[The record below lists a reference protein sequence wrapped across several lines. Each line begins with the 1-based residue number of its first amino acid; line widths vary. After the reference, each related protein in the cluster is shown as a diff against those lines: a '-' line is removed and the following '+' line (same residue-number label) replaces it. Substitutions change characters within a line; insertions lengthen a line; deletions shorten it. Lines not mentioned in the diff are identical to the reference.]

1 MTSECIKQLNA
12 DAIVQAAKE
21 GDPLALDVFT
31 ITTTAIATCCINIY
45 KAFDPEVCFG
55 GEEEKVQ
62 IIILNGS
69 LARAGNI
76 LYNYINIFMDLYH
89 SNQEVY
95 SDIPVVEYKKSTYL
109 SIYNRLIENNVFPV
123 NNENKEA
130 LMNAPSDAMIRGK
143 QWVVQGTS
151 GEDNGIIGA
160 AALAM
165 KIL

>member
-1 MTSECIKQLNA
+1 
-12 DAIVQAAKE
+12 
-21 GDPLALDVFT
+21 
-31 ITTTAIATCCINIY
+31 
-45 KAFDPEVCFG
+45 
-55 GEEEKVQ
+55 
-62 IIILNGS
+62 
-69 LARAGNI
+69 
-76 LYNYINIFMDLYH
+76 MDLYH

-165 KIL
+165 NAIMYLCCLLMLN